1 MGLYR
6 KIVKFNERENLIENG
21 DKIVVGFSGGPDSVF
36 MVTMLLKL
44 KETLN
49 FEMVLVHINHMIR
62 GKDADHDEEFSRKF
76 SLDNGLKF
84 YSKRIEVEKMAK
96 QEGTTTE
103 EAGREARYNLFNE
116 IMERENCNKIALAH
130 NKDDQIETFL
140 FRLIRGTGLTGL
152 TGILAKRDIYIRPIC
167 EIYKRDIV
175 NFLDGE
181 NIEYCID
188 KTNFENEYTR
198 NSIRLDLIPMIEEKY
213 NPKFKDRLY
222 SLIEEIRETN
232 MVIDGRIRKFSESK
246 ILEISELMELP
257 RHIRGRVLA
266 DFMYNYGVKV
276 SRKKIKSIENILDTG
291 GSLELDL
298 GNDLVLKKQYD
309 ILKIDR
315 NNEKKELEEKTLTIP
330 GEVVFGK
337 YLIKAEVSDD
347 FVRDRKVFC
356 SNLSAGEKVVV
367 RSRKPK
373 DKIELSG
380 MNGSKK
386 VKDIF
391 INEKIE
397 KDRRDEI
404 PIITYNDEIIWIAGI
419 RSSKKYNRIKD
430 NNFVKFTVRRIK

>member
-44 KETLN
+44 QETLN

-140 FRLIRGTGLTGL
+140 FRLVRGTGLTGL

-232 MVIDGRIRKFSESK
+232 RVIDGRIRKFSESK
-246 ILEISELMELP
+246 ILKISELMELP

-276 SRKKIKSIENILDTG
+276 SRKKIKSIENILDAG

-356 SNLSAGEKVVV
+356 SNLSVGEKVVV